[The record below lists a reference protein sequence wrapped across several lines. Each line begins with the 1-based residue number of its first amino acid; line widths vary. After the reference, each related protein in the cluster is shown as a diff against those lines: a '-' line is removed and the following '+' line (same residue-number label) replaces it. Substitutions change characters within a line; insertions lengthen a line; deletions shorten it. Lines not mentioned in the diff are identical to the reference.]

1 MIYRLQKRGRKKKK
15 KTMKFGVLTKEKE
28 FTCTKNENKRIMVMK
43 ERKMLKV
50 IMLCLTPLTT
60 AD

>member
-1 MIYRLQKRGRKKKK
+1 MIYRLQKRGRKKK

-43 ERKMLKV
+43 REK
-50 IMLCLTPLTT
+50 C
-60 AD
+60 